1 MSKQS
6 LLSPALLRVLGA
18 FVLCSLASTARA
30 APLSFTAALDRAE
43 QLSPAVAA
51 KTAQREAARATATS
65 ADALPDPKLFVGIDN
80 LPVTGPDSGS
90 LSRDFMTMQKIG
102 VMQDVPNSD
111 KRRARRDA
119 ATAAITLAEVE
130 RQAERLKVRSATAQ
144 AWIKRHSQ
152 EQREALFD
160 ELARE
165 NRLLVTAVRA
175 QLAAS
180 SVQASDV
187 VMAKQEAVQLAD
199 RRDELTRDLA
209 KTKAALRRYVG
220 TEADEP
226 LAGDVPILDVDE
238 GRLRQHLGHHPD
250 LAAFEPMTQVAQA
263 QLHEA
268 EAAKQSDWG
277 MQLGYQKRGPL
288 FSDMV
293 SVQLT
298 FDLPIFTRTRQ
309 EPAIAARQQELLRI
323 EAEREG
329 MLRDHT
335 AELDS
340 ALADYELLTRQ
351 LDRLNNDSLP
361 LAQQKMDLQLAAYR
375 TGKGNISPLL
385 TARREWIELRM
396 KRIDI
401 EGQRA
406 AVAAQLIYTYGA
418 AQP

>member
-1 MSKQS
+1 MSKRLM
-6 LLSPALLRVLGA
+6 LLPLMGLMFVAGA
-18 FVLCSLASTARA
+18 ARA

-43 QLSPAVAA
+43 RLSPAVAA
-51 KTAQREAARATATS
+51 KTAQWDAARAAATS

-111 KRRARRDA
+111 KRRARLDA
-119 ATAAITLAEVE
+119 ATAAIVLAEIE
-130 RQAERLKVRSATAQ
+130 RRAERLKVRSETAQ

-152 EQREALFD
+152 EQRKALFD
-160 ELARE
+160 ELDRE

-175 QLAAS
+175 QLAAG
-180 SVQASDV
+180 SVQAADV
-187 VMAKQEAVQLAD
+187 VMAKQEALQLAD
-199 RRDELTRDLA
+199 RRDELTRDLV
-209 KTKAALRRYVG
+209 KSKAALRRYVG
-220 TEADEP
+220 AEADEP
-226 LAGDVPILDVDE
+226 LAGDMPILVVDE
-238 GRLRQHLGHHPD
+238 GPLRQHLGHHPD

-277 MQLGYQKRGPL
+277 VQLGYQKRGPQ

-293 SVQLT
+293 SVQFT

-309 EPAIAARQQELLRI
+309 EPAIAVKQQELLRI
-323 EAEREG
+323 DAEREE

-340 ALADYELLTRQ
+340 ALADYALLARQ
-351 LDRLNNDSLP
+351 FERLENDSLP
-361 LAQQKMDLQLAAYR
+361 LAKQKVDLQLAAYR
-375 TGKGNISPLL
+375 SGKGDISSLL
-385 TARREWIELRM
+385 AARREWIELQM

-406 AVAAQLIYTYGA
+406 TVAAQLIYTYGA
-418 AQP
+418 VQP